1 MTMYRWPHSLP
12 SNIPGAVKSVVF
24 ICKENTSIY
33 FVLLLFFKLK
43 AVENCVLN
51 LAPENY
57 SPYSFPFHS
66 LFTDCQHF
74 FVHEKLKHISH
85 FLYMKVETFHELF
98 FAWLFYLYVLYRFQH
113 KRLQIQVNSITPPP
127 PLSAAN
133 FPTPPPLSAANF
145 PSPTPPPQISGGFN
159 HASNSSSTAVD
170 SLAQSYLSAEDRAL
184 LLHSAGGRGDG
195 QAATSYDFT
204 RTENQQV
211 RRESNVTLS
220 TLLSRPSV
228 SGGPPL
234 GRLLPL
240 DLAAAAAATERPP
253 PPGWNSNRPGSG
265 TSTVSEMSSL
275 SSLSVG
281 RSEPANS
288 SGVEE
293 TFSLDETADHHPP
306 PPLEEQEE
314 SLHHMNYGIAIGK
327 KFSYQCCHT
336 ANEKSHL
343 CSPFLGIARPQFHF
357 LHSCV
362 CERFIYSQD
371 RSTYF
376 LQQNRQTDP
385 RNI

>member
-1 MTMYRWPHSLP
+1 
-12 SNIPGAVKSVVF
+12 
-24 ICKENTSIY
+24 
-33 FVLLLFFKLK
+33 
-43 AVENCVLN
+43 
-51 LAPENY
+51 
-57 SPYSFPFHS
+57 
-66 LFTDCQHF
+66 
-74 FVHEKLKHISH
+74 
-85 FLYMKVETFHELF
+85 
-98 FAWLFYLYVLYRFQH
+98 
-113 KRLQIQVNSITPPP
+113 VNSITPPP
-127 PLSAAN
+127 
-133 FPTPPPLSAANF
+133 PPPLSAANF

-184 LLHSAGGRGDG
+184 LLHSAGGRGGDG

-234 GRLLPL
+234 GRLMQL
-240 DLAAAAAATERPP
+240 DLAAAAAASERPP
-253 PPGWNSNRPGSG
+253 PPRWNSNRPGSG

-314 SLHHMNYGIAIGK
+314 SLHHMNYGIAIGR
-327 KFSYQCCHT
+327 KFFYQCCYT
-336 ANEKSHL
+336 AAII
-343 CSPFLGIARPQFHF
+343 PFM
-357 LHSCV
+357 
-362 CERFIYSQD
+362 YSFSGNCAASVPI
-371 RSTYF
+371 STF
-376 LQQNRQTDP
+376 MCL
-385 RNI
+385 

>member
-1 MTMYRWPHSLP
+1 VYY
-12 SNIPGAVKSVVF
+12 
-24 ICKENTSIY
+24 IC
-33 FVLLLFFKLK
+33 
-43 AVENCVLN
+43 
-51 LAPENY
+51 
-57 SPYSFPFHS
+57 
-66 LFTDCQHF
+66 
-74 FVHEKLKHISH
+74 
-85 FLYMKVETFHELF
+85 
-98 FAWLFYLYVLYRFQH
+98 RFQH

-133 FPTPPPLSAANF
+133 FPSPPPPLSAANF

-159 HASNSSSTAVD
+159 HASNSSSTSVD
-170 SLAQSYLSAEDRAL
+170 GLAQSYLSAEDRAL
-184 LLHSAGGRGDG
+184 LLNSAGGRGDG
-195 QAATSYDFT
+195 QAATLYDFT

-211 RRESNVTLS
+211 RRESNVTLT

-240 DLAAAAAATERPP
+240 DLAATAAATERPP
-253 PPGWNSNRPGSG
+253 PPRWNSNRPGSG

-293 TFSLDETADHHPP
+293 TFSLDETADHQHH

-327 KFSYQCCHT
+327 KFLLPMLPHCHEDHIYVFLFWELRGLSPNFHIHVSVSDLNT
-336 ANEKSHL
+336 PRIGPHIS
-343 CSPFLGIARPQFHF
+343 CSRVGRPI
-357 LHSCV
+357 LV
-362 CERFIYSQD
+362 IYK
-371 RSTYF
+371 Y
-376 LQQNRQTDP
+376 LTDVIYECW
-385 RNI
+385 N